1 VRNYLIRKAI
11 AYYLIYFL
19 KEKKMN
25 SNKSTYRFFNST
37 DQKKINRRAFF
48 TRSVGYTAGLTLL
61 AFPGIITE
69 AFALNVEK
77 SKEEVFKEL
86 EAKVGT
92 SMYGAC
98 SQRSFAALNE
108 QFGLKAD
115 QTIPAL
121 LPFAGGI
128 AGKGETCGAV
138 TGSLLAIGIYFE
150 SIIGNPG
157 SSMKCAKLFF
167 DRFSKEFGSTRCREV
182 IKHHFGRYYD
192 LEKPEDQR
200 LFMEASKING
210 GCVRVIQKAVV
221 MAGDIILEN
230 S

>member
-1 VRNYLIRKAI
+1 
-11 AYYLIYFL
+11 
-19 KEKKMN
+19 MD
-25 SNKSTYRFFNST
+25 SNESPYRFSDST
-37 DQKKINRRAFF
+37 DRKKINRRAFL
-48 TRSVGYTAGLTLL
+48 TKSVGYTAGLTLL
-61 AFPGIITE
+61 AVPGIITE
-69 AFALNVEK
+69 AFAANEEK
-77 SKEEVFKEL
+77 SNEEIFKEL
-86 EAKVGT
+86 EAKVET

-138 TGSLLAIGIYFE
+138 SGALFAMGIYFE
-150 SIIGNPG
+150 SIIGKPG
-157 SSMKCAKLFF
+157 SSMKCARLFF

-182 IKHHFGRYYD
+182 MEHQFGRYYD
-192 LEKPEDQR
+192 FSKPEDQR

-210 GCVRVIQKAVV
+210 GCVKVIQKAVV

>member
-1 VRNYLIRKAI
+1 
-11 AYYLIYFL
+11 
-19 KEKKMN
+19 MD
-25 SNKSTYRFFNST
+25 SNESPYRFSDST
-37 DQKKINRRAFF
+37 DRKKINRRAFL
-48 TRSVGYTAGLTLL
+48 TKSVGYTAGLTLL

-69 AFALNVEK
+69 VSAQKLDK
-77 SKEEVFKEL
+77 PREEIFKEL
-86 EAKVGT
+86 EAKVET

-108 QFGLKAD
+108 QFELKAD

-138 TGSLLAIGIYFE
+138 TGSLFAIGIYFE
-150 SIIGNPG
+150 TIIGKPG
-157 SSMKCAKLFF
+157 SSMKCARMFF

-192 LEKPEDQR
+192 LEKPEDQK
-200 LFMEASKING
+200 LFMEASKKNG
-210 GCVRVIQKAVV
+210 GCLKVIQKAVV

-230 S
+230 SEHRS